1 MDIDSNRFSEREK
14 DVVNL
19 LLQGKSNKQVAL
31 ELGISNR
38 TVEFHLSNIYAKLGV
53 TSRTEAVLKLA
64 ENPLWESTG
73 DDENRV
79 QVKSTVEA
87 NSDSSENGVKP
98 ISRRIPMRNLFYF
111 IGGVMLTTLL
121 VIALVLANPPAE
133 NTEVVPTQ
141 PLQTPA
147 SQITPKS
154 DAVEETEVRELVK
167 DFGKKLQIVSLQ
179 APDAA
184 QEIQEQYSGFVEPA
198 LLEIWMN
205 NVMDA
210 PGRSVSSPWP
220 DRIEIITLT
229 KEDSD
234 RYVITGSVIEVT
246 SLEVANGGTAAK
258 IPVRIV
264 VQNDQGHWRI
274 SEYGEER

>member
-38 TVEFHLSNIYAKLGV
+38 TVEFHLSNIYAKLEV

-184 QEIQEQYSGFVEPA
+184 QEIQDQYSGFVEPA

-246 SLEVANGGTAAK
+246 SLEVANGGIAAK

>member
-184 QEIQEQYSGFVEPA
+184 QEIQDQYSGFVEPA

-246 SLEVANGGTAAK
+246 SLEVANGGIAAK

>member
-38 TVEFHLSNIYAKLGV
+38 TVEFHLSNIYAKLEV

-141 PLQTPA
+141 PLQTLA

-184 QEIQEQYSGFVEPA
+184 QEIQDQYSGFVEPA

-234 RYVITGSVIEVT
+234 RYMITGSVIEVT
-246 SLEVANGGTAAK
+246 SLEVANGGIAAK